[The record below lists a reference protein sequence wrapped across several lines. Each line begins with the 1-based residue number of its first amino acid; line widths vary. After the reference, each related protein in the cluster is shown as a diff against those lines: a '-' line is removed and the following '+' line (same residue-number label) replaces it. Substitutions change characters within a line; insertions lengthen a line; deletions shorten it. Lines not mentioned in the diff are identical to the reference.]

1 MRKENNNEVF
11 IRNSGP
17 EKQVELEVLAWGK
30 RNNFDLTVIDTS
42 AVWNPMANRY
52 LRRQASESLP
62 DLIGNVNGISVWI
75 ELKARGQRSA
85 INSKKCL
92 HQRDFLVRKINQ
104 GCFAV
109 VTDGESH
116 MNEIWYKFKGCKDIF
131 ERRAVLMGDLPVAH
145 VHKLL
150 IK

>member
-62 DLIGNVNGISVWI
+62 DLIGNYGSLSVWI
-75 ELKARGQRSA
+75 ELKAKGQRSN
-85 INSKKCL
+85 INSKKSR
-92 HQRDFLVRKINQ
+92 HQRDFLIRKIKS
-104 GCFAV
+104 GAFAC
-109 VTDGESH
+109 VTDGENH
-116 MNEIWYKFKGCKDIF
+116 LNILWTKYRDAKDMI
-131 ERRAVLMGDLPVAH
+131 EKRAVLINDLP
-145 VHKLL
+145 KLKE
-150 IK
+150 IFNF